1 MGTGTDIEHLRKILV
16 GVKHLKRFDSPGEP
30 MSAILA
36 HALVD
41 IQESCEEIVK
51 LVSRM
56 NDGDPGGEDQIYNVL
71 IDVGEELRHVL
82 YHVETANSTATFY
95 PYILPKARRPI
106 ARRKIQLF
114 CKTSNDSNRG

>member
-82 YHVETANSTATFY
+82 YHVGDCEFY
-95 PYILPKARRPI
+95 SHLLPVYPAESEE
-106 ARRKIQLF
+106 AD
-114 CKTSNDSNRG
+114 C